1 MPEPRFPLELLL
13 MVAEDLR
20 TDDGHLRYGDFN
32 SFLQV
37 NRVLYSMLNP
47 ILWRSAAGH
56 VAATTRALWFMM
68 LANDLAGVRKLLALG
83 ANVETPLPAFGEIQ
97 VFHCTSY
104 NPVAGL
110 AAPEPLVAAAECD
123 NVPMARLL
131 LEHGASLVHYNWR
144 GDPAYSAMHAARS
157 AEMVRLLLDHHA
169 DPNQKDDIR
178 DRSPRY
184 PVNYYAIRNN
194 IEAMQMVLQNG
205 AKVNPNDPDRT
216 PLHDAAEYGSIE
228 AVAVLVENGASVTK
242 TIVGRERPLHS
253 AARGGQADIIKLL
266 FDRWPKAIRKTDWQG
281 RTPLHV
287 ASSAGKVDAVR
298 ALVSLWPGGK
308 KACAR
313 GGRTPLMEFQ
323 QSGVHLVDEAT
334 AAEITVLLDKMVV
347 E

>member
-1 MPEPRFPLELLL
+1 

-37 NRVLYSMLNP
+37 NRALYSMLNP
-47 ILWRSAAGH
+47 TLWRSAAGH
-56 VAATTRALWFMM
+56 GAATARGLGFML

-83 ANVETPLPAFGEIQ
+83 ANVETPLPTVGRVQ
-97 VFHCTSY
+97 VQHCTYY

-123 NVPMARLL
+123 NVPIARLL
-131 LEHGASLVHYNWR
+131 LEHGASLVHYNSS
-144 GDPAYSAMHAARS
+144 GDPGYSAMHAARS

-178 DRSPRY
+178 VSSPRY

-194 IEAMQMVLQNG
+194 IGAMRIVLQNG
-205 AKVNPNDPDRT
+205 AKVNPNGRNWT
-216 PLHDAAEYGSIE
+216 PLHDAAKYGSIE
-228 AVAVLVENGASVTK
+228 AVTVLVENGASVTK

-253 AARGGQADIIKLL
+253 AARGGQADVVKLL
-266 FDRWPKAIRKTDWQG
+266 FDVWPEAIRKTDWQG
-281 RTPLHV
+281 HTPLHI
-287 ASSAGKVDAVR
+287 ASREGKVDAVR
-298 ALVSLWPGGK
+298 VLVRLWPGGR

-313 GGRTPLMEFQ
+313 GGRTPLMVFQ
-323 QSGVHLVDEAT
+323 EYGAPLVDEAT
-334 AAEITVLLDKMVV
+334 AAEITLLLDQMVV
-347 E
+347 

>member
-1 MPEPRFPLELLL
+1 

-37 NRVLYSMLNP
+37 NRALYSMLNP

-83 ANVETPLPAFGEIQ
+83 ANVETPLPAFGRVQ
-97 VFHCTSY
+97 VQHFTYY

-131 LEHGASLVHYNWR
+131 LEHGASLVHYKWGYR
-144 GDPAYSAMHAARS
+144 AYSAMHAARS

-169 DPNQKDDIR
+169 DPNQEDDNM

-216 PLHDAAEYGSIE
+216 PLHYAAEYGSIE
-228 AVAVLVENGASVTK
+228 AVTLLVENGASVTK
-242 TIVGRERPLHS
+242 TIVGGERPLHS

-308 KACAR
+308 KTCAR

-323 QSGVHLVDEAT
+323 LFGVHLVDEAT
-334 AAEITVLLDKMVV
+334 AAEITVLLDIMVV
-347 E
+347 